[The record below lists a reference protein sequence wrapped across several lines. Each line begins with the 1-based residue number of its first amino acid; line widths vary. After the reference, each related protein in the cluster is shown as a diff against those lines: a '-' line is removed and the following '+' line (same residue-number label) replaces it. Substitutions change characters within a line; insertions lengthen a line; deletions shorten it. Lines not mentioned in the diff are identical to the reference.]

1 MNALRTTLAMS
12 FAALVSA
19 CANPGAT
26 MTAPASAGTS
36 HAGMSHGDAATANAP
51 ASSDARMQA
60 MQAMHQKMMDAKTP
74 AERQALM
81 ADHMKA
87 MQGGMGMMKDM
98 QAMQAMHAAGGM
110 GPMGSSNAASP
121 MAGMGEGKGMPD
133 EMARRHQMMTE
144 HMAMMQMMMDMMA
157 DRMPPAAMGK

>member
-1 MNALRTTLAMS
+1 MNAVRTFLALS
-12 FAALVSA
+12 VAGLVTA
-19 CANPGAT
+19 CASPGAT
-26 MTAPASAGTS
+26 NASPTSPGMAHMNRGAPAS
-36 HAGMSHGDAATANAP
+36 MAATDP
-51 ASSDARMQA
+51 RMKTLHE
-60 MQAMHQKMMDAKTP
+60 MHQKMVNAKTP
-74 AERQALM
+74 TERQALM

-133 EMARRHQMMTE
+133 EMAKRHQMMTE
-144 HMAMMQMMMDMMA
+144 HMAMMQMMMDMMT
-157 DRMPPAAMGK
+157 DRMPPASMGK

>member
-81 ADHMKA
+81 ADHMQA
-87 MQGGMGMMKDM
+87 MQGGMAMMKDM
-98 QAMQAMHAAGGM
+98 QGKHGGGGM
-110 GPMGSSNAASP
+110 G
-121 MAGMGEGKGMPD
+121 MAGMGGAKGMPED
-133 EMARRHQMMTE
+133 MAKRRSMMDD
-144 HMAMMQMMMDMMA
+144 HMAMMQMMMTMMA
-157 DRMPPAAMGK
+157 DRMPAAPTKP